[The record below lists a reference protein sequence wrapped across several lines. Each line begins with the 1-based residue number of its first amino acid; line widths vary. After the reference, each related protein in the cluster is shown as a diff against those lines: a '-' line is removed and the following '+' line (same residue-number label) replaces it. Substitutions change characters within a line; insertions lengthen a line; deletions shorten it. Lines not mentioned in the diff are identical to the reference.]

1 MRNDFRKWF
10 GRIAI
15 NPDRSDKMII
25 TVLRTAVYNEGTLD
39 KGSTSYNDISDAS
52 WLVLKFYN
60 FRGSSSSK

>member
-1 MRNDFRKWF
+1 
-10 GRIAI
+10 
-15 NPDRSDKMII
+15 MII